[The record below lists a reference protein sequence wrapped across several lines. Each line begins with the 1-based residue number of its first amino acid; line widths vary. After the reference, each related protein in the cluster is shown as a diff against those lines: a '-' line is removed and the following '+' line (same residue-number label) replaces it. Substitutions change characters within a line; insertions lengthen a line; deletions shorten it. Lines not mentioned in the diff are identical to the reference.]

1 MTGVTRVKR
10 RFRRTTVVVLAASA
24 ITGVVV
30 GTLPSSSEYHLT
42 TAAVSVDPATL
53 YNAAQQKFS
62 AGDVPA
68 GLTDLQQALTLSPA
82 DGQSLALQ
90 AIWADQVSD
99 TAVGKAA
106 VNRLSVINPLLA
118 KTARSIIDGV
128 TAAAAI
134 VPSTEPTTV
143 SGNPAIVILGFGLS
157 PQGKP
162 APELIKRL
170 AAGKAEAAAIPTAP
184 IVVTGGKPQNGV
196 TEAAVMKKWLTDNG
210 IDASRILTED
220 SSVSTVANAQNTAKL
235 LAARGIS
242 DVVLATSPN
251 HIRRAAA
258 DFAATGLRVVQSI
271 TTDTDLAKN
280 ATPLPKDK
288 QTGIRVEATRTAGI
302 PASRTPL
309 LPSDQLPDVGPGLID
324 DIGGKIL
331 KQLLE
336 SGSSGGQ

>member
-1 MTGVTRVKR
+1 
-10 RFRRTTVVVLAASA
+10 
-24 ITGVVV
+24 
-30 GTLPSSSEYHLT
+30 
-42 TAAVSVDPATL
+42 
-53 YNAAQQKFS
+53 
-62 AGDVPA
+62 
-68 GLTDLQQALTLSPA
+68 
-82 DGQSLALQ
+82 
-90 AIWADQVSD
+90 
-99 TAVGKAA
+99 
-106 VNRLSVINPLLA
+106 
-118 KTARSIIDGV
+118 
-128 TAAAAI
+128 
-134 VPSTEPTTV
+134 
-143 SGNPAIVILGFGLS
+143 
-157 PQGKP
+157 
-162 APELIKRL
+162 
-170 AAGKAEAAAIPTAP
+170 
-184 IVVTGGKPQNGV
+184 
-196 TEAAVMKKWLTDNG
+196 MKKWLTDNG